1 MKYLIT
7 GATGNLGEKVTRW
20 LRTMTSENNIRVGI
34 HNLKK
39 ANKFD
44 DLAVE
49 KVKLD
54 YFDDLAVEK
63 VKLDYFDLDTLQKA
77 VSGVDLVVYIPSL
90 TYDLQKRITEF
101 ENVLQVV
108 KNAKAKLIFVSFF
121 ADQENNP
128 FVMSPFYAYVPR
140 RLASSNVEYSIVKNS
155 LYADPLVPYLEELIK
170 RKNII
175 YPVGTQPLSFITRND
190 SAHAIACLAM
200 QPVMRDQGQTY
211 LLSMDKNYNMVEL
224 SYIMSRITDHKIG
237 YAPVTTTEFAKIY
250 AQEGDGKE
258 LASMYAGGAK
268 GLLSAT
274 SDDFHRLTGR
284 EPEEVEHFL
293 RNGYQIARL

>member
-20 LRTMTSENNIRVGI
+20 LRTMTPENNIRVGI

-44 DLAVE
+44 DL
-49 KVKLD
+49 D
-54 YFDDLAVEK
+54 VEK
-63 VKLDYFDLDTLQKA
+63 VKLDYFDLDTLEKA
-77 VSGVDLVVYIPSL
+77 VSGVDLVIYIPSI
-90 TYDLQKRITEF
+90 TYDLQRRITEF
-101 ENVLQVV
+101 ENVLQAV
-108 KNAKAKLIFVSFF
+108 KKAKAKLIFVSFF
-121 ADQENNP
+121 ANQENNP

-175 YPVGTQPLSFITRND
+175 YPVGAQPLSFITRND

-200 QPVMRDQGQTY
+200 QSIMRDQGQSY

-237 YAPVTTTEFAKIY
+237 YAPVTITEFAKIY

-284 EPEEVEHFL
+284 EPEELEHFL

>member
-20 LRTMTSENNIRVGI
+20 LRTMTPENNIRVGI

-44 DLAVE
+44 DLDVE
-49 KVKLD
+49 KI
-54 YFDDLAVEK
+54 
-63 VKLDYFDLDTLQKA
+63 KLDYFDLDTLEKA
-77 VSGVDLVVYIPSL
+77 VSGVDLVIYIPSI
-90 TYDLQKRITEF
+90 TYDLQRRITEF
-101 ENVLQVV
+101 ENVLQAV
-108 KNAKAKLIFVSFF
+108 KKAKAKLIFVSFF

-140 RLASSNVEYSIVKNS
+140 RLASSKVEYSIVKNS

-175 YPVGTQPLSFITRND
+175 YPVGAQPLSFITRND

-200 QPVMRDQGQTY
+200 QSIMRDQGQSY

-237 YAPVTTTEFAKIY
+237 YAPVTITEFAKIY
-250 AQEGDGKE
+250 VQEGDGKE

-268 GLLSAT
+268 GLLSET

-284 EPEEVEHFL
+284 EPEEMEHFL

>member
-20 LRTMTSENNIRVGI
+20 LRTMTPENNIRVGI

-44 DLAVE
+44 DL
-49 KVKLD
+49 D
-54 YFDDLAVEK
+54 VEK
-63 VKLDYFDLDTLQKA
+63 VKLDYFDLDTLEKA
-77 VSGVDLVVYIPSL
+77 VSGVDLVIYIPSI
-90 TYDLQKRITEF
+90 TYDLQRRITEF
-101 ENVLQVV
+101 ENVLQAV
-108 KNAKAKLIFVSFF
+108 KKAKAKLIFVSFF
-121 ADQENNP
+121 A
-128 FVMSPFYAYVPR
+128 YVPR
-140 RLASSNVEYSIVKNS
+140 RLASSKVEYSIVKNS

-175 YPVGTQPLSFITRND
+175 YPVGAQPLSFITRND

-200 QPVMRDQGQTY
+200 QAIMRDQGQSY

-237 YAPVTTTEFAKIY
+237 YAPVTITEFAKIY

-284 EPEEVEHFL
+284 EPEEL
-293 RNGYQIARL
+293 K

>member
-20 LRTMTSENNIRVGI
+20 LRTMTPENNIRVGI

-44 DLAVE
+44 DLDVE
-49 KVKLD
+49 KI
-54 YFDDLAVEK
+54 
-63 VKLDYFDLDTLQKA
+63 KLDYFDLDTLEKA
-77 VSGVDLVVYIPSL
+77 VSGVDLVIYIPSI
-90 TYDLQKRITEF
+90 TYDLQRRITEF
-101 ENVLQVV
+101 ENVLQAV
-108 KNAKAKLIFVSFF
+108 KKAKAKLIFVSFF

-140 RLASSNVEYSIVKNS
+140 RLASSKVEYSIVKNS

-175 YPVGTQPLSFITRND
+175 YPVGAQPLSFITRND

-200 QPVMRDQGQTY
+200 QSIMRDQGQSY

-237 YAPVTTTEFAKIY
+237 YAPVTITEFAKIY

-268 GLLSAT
+268 GLLSET

-284 EPEEVEHFL
+284 EPEEM
-293 RNGYQIARL
+293 

>member
-20 LRTMTSENNIRVGI
+20 LRTMTPENNIRVGI

-44 DLAVE
+44 DLDVE
-49 KVKLD
+49 KI
-54 YFDDLAVEK
+54 
-63 VKLDYFDLDTLQKA
+63 KLDYFDLDTLEKA
-77 VSGVDLVVYIPSL
+77 VSGVDLVIYIPSI
-90 TYDLQKRITEF
+90 TYDLQRRITEF
-101 ENVLQVV
+101 ENVLQAV
-108 KNAKAKLIFVSFF
+108 KKAKAKLIFVSFF
-121 ADQENNP
+121 ADQENIP

-140 RLASSNVEYSIVKNS
+140 RLASSKVEYSIVKNS

-175 YPVGTQPLSFITRND
+175 YPVGAQPLSFITRND

-200 QPVMRDQGQTY
+200 QSIMRDQGQSY

-237 YAPVTTTEFAKIY
+237 YAPVTITEFAKIY

-268 GLLSAT
+268 GLLSET

-284 EPEEVEHFL
+284 EPEEMEHFL

>member
-20 LRTMTSENNIRVGI
+20 LRTMTPENNIRVGI

-44 DLAVE
+44 DLDVE
-49 KVKLD
+49 KI
-54 YFDDLAVEK
+54 
-63 VKLDYFDLDTLQKA
+63 KLDYFDLDTLEKA
-77 VSGVDLVVYIPSL
+77 VSGVDLVIYIPSI
-90 TYDLQKRITEF
+90 TYDLQRRITEF
-101 ENVLQVV
+101 ENVLQAV
-108 KNAKAKLIFVSFF
+108 KKAKAKLIFVSFF

-140 RLASSNVEYSIVKNS
+140 RLASSKVEYSIVKNS

-175 YPVGTQPLSFITRND
+175 YPVGAQPLSFITRND

-200 QPVMRDQGQTY
+200 QAIMRDQGQSY

-237 YAPVTTTEFAKIY
+237 YAPVTITEFAKIY

-268 GLLSAT
+268 GLLSET

-284 EPEEVEHFL
+284 EPEEMEHFL

>member
-20 LRTMTSENNIRVGI
+20 LRTMTFENNIRVGI

-54 YFDDLAVEK
+54 YFD
-63 VKLDYFDLDTLQKA
+63 LDTLQKA
-77 VSGVDLVVYIPSL
+77 VSGVDLVIYIPSL

-237 YAPVTTTEFAKIY
+237 YAPPVTTTEFAKIY

-284 EPEEVEHFL
+284 EPEEMEHFL

>member
-20 LRTMTSENNIRVGI
+20 LRTMTPENNIRVGI

-44 DLAVE
+44 DLDVE
-49 KVKLD
+49 KI
-54 YFDDLAVEK
+54 
-63 VKLDYFDLDTLQKA
+63 KLDYFDLDTLEKA
-77 VSGVDLVVYIPSL
+77 VSGVDLVIYIPSI
-90 TYDLQKRITEF
+90 TYDLQRRITEF
-101 ENVLQVV
+101 ENVLQAV
-108 KNAKAKLIFVSFF
+108 KKAKAKLIFVSFF

-140 RLASSNVEYSIVKNS
+140 RLASSKVEYSIVKNS
-155 LYADPLVPYLEELIK
+155 LYADLLVPYLEELIK

-175 YPVGTQPLSFITRND
+175 YPVGAQPLSFITRND

-200 QPVMRDQGQTY
+200 QSIMRDQGQSY

-237 YAPVTTTEFAKIY
+237 YAPVTITEFAKIY

-268 GLLSAT
+268 GLLSET

-284 EPEEVEHFL
+284 EPEEMEHFL

>member
-20 LRTMTSENNIRVGI
+20 LRTMTPENNIRVGI

-44 DLAVE
+44 DL
-49 KVKLD
+49 D
-54 YFDDLAVEK
+54 VEK
-63 VKLDYFDLDTLQKA
+63 VKLDYFDLDTLEKA
-77 VSGVDLVVYIPSL
+77 VSGVDLVIYIPSI
-90 TYDLQKRITEF
+90 TYDLQRRITEF
-101 ENVLQVV
+101 ENVLQAV
-108 KNAKAKLIFVSFF
+108 KKAKAKLIFVSFF

-140 RLASSNVEYSIVKNS
+140 RLASSKVEYSIVKNS

-175 YPVGTQPLSFITRND
+175 YPVGAQPLSFITRND

-200 QPVMRDQGQTY
+200 QSIMRDQGQSY
-211 LLSMDKNYNMVEL
+211 LLSMDENYNMVEL

-237 YAPVTTTEFAKIY
+237 YAPVTITEFAKIY

-258 LASMYAGGAK
+258 LASMYAGDAK

-284 EPEEVEHFL
+284 EPEEMEHFL

>member
-20 LRTMTSENNIRVGI
+20 LRNMTPENNIRVGI

-39 ANKFD
+39 ASKFD
-44 DLAVE
+44 DL
-49 KVKLD
+49 D
-54 YFDDLAVEK
+54 VEK

-77 VSGVDLVVYIPSL
+77 VSGIDLVIYIPSI
-90 TYDLQKRITEF
+90 TYNLQKRITEF
-101 ENVLQVV
+101 ENVLQAV
-108 KNAKAKLIFVSFF
+108 KDAKAKLIFVSFF
-121 ADQENNP
+121 ADQEKNP
-128 FVMSPFYAYVPR
+128 FIMSPFYAYVPR
-140 RLASSNVEYSIVKNS
+140 RLAGSNVEYSIVKNS
-155 LYADPLVPYLEELIK
+155 LYADPLVPYLDELIQ

-175 YPVGTQPLSFITRND
+175 YPVGAKPLSFITRND

-224 SYIMSRITDHKIG
+224 SYIMSRITDHQIG
-237 YAPVTTTEFAKIY
+237 YAPVTTDEFAKIY
-250 AQEGDGKE
+250 ADEGDGVE

-284 EPEEVEHFL
+284 EPEEMEHFL

>member
-7 GATGNLGEKVTRW
+7 GATGNLGENVTRW
-20 LRTMTSENNIRVGI
+20 LRTMTPENNIRVGI

-44 DLAVE
+44 DLDVE
-49 KVKLD
+49 KI
-54 YFDDLAVEK
+54 
-63 VKLDYFDLDTLQKA
+63 KLDYFDLDTLEKA
-77 VSGVDLVVYIPSL
+77 VSGVDLVIYIPSI
-90 TYDLQKRITEF
+90 TYDLQRRITEF
-101 ENVLQVV
+101 ENVLQAV
-108 KNAKAKLIFVSFF
+108 KKAKAKLIFVSFF

-140 RLASSNVEYSIVKNS
+140 RLASSKVEYSIVKNS

-170 RKNII
+170 CKNII
-175 YPVGTQPLSFITRND
+175 YPVGAQPLSFITRND

-200 QPVMRDQGQTY
+200 QSIMRDQGQSY

-237 YAPVTTTEFAKIY
+237 YAPVTITEFAKIY

-268 GLLSAT
+268 GLLSET

-284 EPEEVEHFL
+284 EPEEMEHFL

>member
-20 LRTMTSENNIRVGI
+20 LRTMTLENNIRVGI

-39 ANKFD
+39 ASKFD
-44 DLAVE
+44 DL
-49 KVKLD
+49 D
-54 YFDDLAVEK
+54 VEK
-63 VKLDYFDLDTLQKA
+63 VKLDYFDLSTIEKA
-77 VSGVDLVVYIPSL
+77 VSSIDLVIYIPSI
-90 TYDLQKRITEF
+90 TYNLQKRITEF

-108 KNAKAKLIFVSFF
+108 KKAKAKLIFVSFF
-121 ADQENNP
+121 ADQENSP

-140 RLASSNVEYSIVKNS
+140 RLASSNIEYSIVKNS

-190 SAHAIACLAM
+190 SAHAIACLSM
-200 QPVMRDQGQTY
+200 QPIMRDHGQTY

-237 YAPVTTTEFAKIY
+237 YAPVTTDEFAKIY

-268 GLLSAT
+268 GLLSGL
-274 SDDFHRLTGR
+274 SNDFHRLTGR
-284 EPEEVEHFL
+284 EPEEMEHFL

>member
-1 MKYLIT
+1 MVI
-7 GATGNLGEKVTRW
+7 
-20 LRTMTSENNIRVGI
+20 
-34 HNLKK
+34 
-39 ANKFD
+39 
-44 DLAVE
+44 
-49 KVKLD
+49 
-54 YFDDLAVEK
+54 
-63 VKLDYFDLDTLQKA
+63 
-77 VSGVDLVVYIPSL
+77 YIPSI
-90 TYDLQKRITEF
+90 TYDLQRRITEF
-101 ENVLQVV
+101 ENVLQAV
-108 KNAKAKLIFVSFF
+108 KKAKAKLIFVSFF

-140 RLASSNVEYSIVKNS
+140 RLASSKVEYSIVKNS

-175 YPVGTQPLSFITRND
+175 YPVGAQPLSFITRND

-200 QPVMRDQGQTY
+200 QSIMRDQGQSY

-237 YAPVTTTEFAKIY
+237 YAPVTITEFAKIY

-268 GLLSAT
+268 GLLSET

-284 EPEEVEHFL
+284 EPEEMEHFL

>member
-20 LRTMTSENNIRVGI
+20 LRTMTPENNIRVGI

-44 DLAVE
+44 DLDVE
-49 KVKLD
+49 KI
-54 YFDDLAVEK
+54 
-63 VKLDYFDLDTLQKA
+63 KLDYFDLDTLEKT
-77 VSGVDLVVYIPSL
+77 VSGVDLVIYIPSI
-90 TYDLQKRITEF
+90 TYDLQRRITEF
-101 ENVLQVV
+101 ENVLQAV
-108 KNAKAKLIFVSFF
+108 KKAKAKLIFVSFF

-140 RLASSNVEYSIVKNS
+140 RLASSKVEYSIVKNS

-175 YPVGTQPLSFITRND
+175 YPVGAQPLSFITRND

-200 QPVMRDQGQTY
+200 QSIMRDQGQSY

-237 YAPVTTTEFAKIY
+237 YAPVTITEFAKIY

-268 GLLSAT
+268 GLLSET

-284 EPEEVEHFL
+284 EPEEMEHFL

>member
-20 LRTMTSENNIRVGI
+20 LRTMTPENNIRVGI

-44 DLAVE
+44 DLDVE
-49 KVKLD
+49 KI
-54 YFDDLAVEK
+54 
-63 VKLDYFDLDTLQKA
+63 KLDYFDLDTLEKA
-77 VSGVDLVVYIPSL
+77 VSGVDLVIYIPSI
-90 TYDLQKRITEF
+90 TYDLQRRITEF
-101 ENVLQVV
+101 ENVLQAV
-108 KNAKAKLIFVSFF
+108 KKAKAKLIFVSFF
-121 ADQENNP
+121 ADKENNP

-140 RLASSNVEYSIVKNS
+140 RLASSKVEYSIVKNS

-175 YPVGTQPLSFITRND
+175 YPVGAQPLSFITRND

-200 QPVMRDQGQTY
+200 QSIMRDQGQSY

-237 YAPVTTTEFAKIY
+237 YAPVTITEFAKIY

-268 GLLSAT
+268 GLLSET

-284 EPEEVEHFL
+284 EPEEMEHFL

>member
-20 LRTMTSENNIRVGI
+20 LRTMTAEENIRVGI
-34 HNLKK
+34 HSSKK
-39 ANKFD
+39 ANKFN

-54 YFDDLAVEK
+54 YFDSNTLEK
-63 VKLDYFDLDTLQKA
+63 AIT
-77 VSGVDLVVYIPSL
+77 GIDLVVYIPSI
-90 TYDLQKRITEF
+90 TYSVQRRITEF
-101 ENVLQVV
+101 ENVLQAV
-108 KNAKAKLIFVSFF
+108 KKAKAKLIFVSFF
-121 ADQENNP
+121 ADQETNP

-140 RLASSNVEYSIVKNS
+140 RLASSNIEYSIVKNS

-170 RKNII
+170 RQNII
-175 YPVGTQPLSFITRND
+175 YPVGAQPLSYITRND

-200 QPVMRDQGQTY
+200 QPIMRDQGQTY

-237 YAPVTTTEFAKIY
+237 YAPVTESEFAKIY
-250 AQEGDGKE
+250 SKEGDGKE
-258 LASMYAGGAK
+258 LSSLYAAGGK
-268 GLLSAT
+268 GLLQAT
-274 SDDFHRLTGR
+274 STDFHRLTGR
-284 EPEEVEHFL
+284 EPEEMEHFL

>member
-20 LRTMTSENNIRVGI
+20 LRTMTPENNIRVGI

-44 DLAVE
+44 DLDVE
-49 KVKLD
+49 KI
-54 YFDDLAVEK
+54 
-63 VKLDYFDLDTLQKA
+63 KLDYFDLDTLEKA
-77 VSGVDLVVYIPSL
+77 VSGVDLVIYIPSI
-90 TYDLQKRITEF
+90 TYDLQRRITEF
-101 ENVLQVV
+101 ENVLQAV
-108 KNAKAKLIFVSFF
+108 KKAKAKLIFVSFF

-140 RLASSNVEYSIVKNS
+140 RLASSKVEYSIVKNS

-175 YPVGTQPLSFITRND
+175 YPVGAQPLSFITRND

-200 QPVMRDQGQTY
+200 QSIMRDQGQSY

-237 YAPVTTTEFAKIY
+237 YAPVTITEFAKIY
-250 AQEGDGKE
+250 SQEGDGKE

-268 GLLSAT
+268 GLLSET

-284 EPEEVEHFL
+284 EPEEMEHFL

>member
-20 LRTMTSENNIRVGI
+20 LRTMTLENNIRVGI

-44 DLAVE
+44 DL
-49 KVKLD
+49 D
-54 YFDDLAVEK
+54 VEK
-63 VKLDYFDLDTLQKA
+63 VKLDYFDLDTLEKA
-77 VSGVDLVVYIPSL
+77 VSGVDLVIYIPSI
-90 TYDLQKRITEF
+90 TYDLQRRITEF
-101 ENVLQVV
+101 ENVLQAV
-108 KNAKAKLIFVSFF
+108 KKAKAKLIFVSFF

-140 RLASSNVEYSIVKNS
+140 RLASSKVEYSIVKNS

-175 YPVGTQPLSFITRND
+175 YPVGAQPLSFITRND

-200 QPVMRDQGQTY
+200 QSIMRDQGQSY

-237 YAPVTTTEFAKIY
+237 YAPVTITEFAKIY

-268 GLLSAT
+268 GLLSET

-284 EPEEVEHFL
+284 EPEEMEHFL

>member
-20 LRTMTSENNIRVGI
+20 LRTMTPENNIRVGI

-44 DLAVE
+44 DL
-49 KVKLD
+49 D
-54 YFDDLAVEK
+54 VEK
-63 VKLDYFDLDTLQKA
+63 VKLDYFDLDTLEKA
-77 VSGVDLVVYIPSL
+77 VSGVDLVIYIPSI
-90 TYDLQKRITEF
+90 TYDLQRRITEF
-101 ENVLQVV
+101 ENVLQAV
-108 KNAKAKLIFVSFF
+108 KKAKAKLIFVSFF

-140 RLASSNVEYSIVKNS
+140 RLASSKVEYSIVKNS

-175 YPVGTQPLSFITRND
+175 YPVGAQPLSFITRND

-200 QPVMRDQGQTY
+200 QSIMRDQGQSY

-237 YAPVTTTEFAKIY
+237 YAPVTITEFAKIY

-258 LASMYAGGAK
+258 LASMYAGDAK

-284 EPEEVEHFL
+284 EPEEMEHFL

>member
-20 LRTMTSENNIRVGI
+20 LRTMTPENNIRVGI

-44 DLAVE
+44 DLDVE
-49 KVKLD
+49 KI
-54 YFDDLAVEK
+54 
-63 VKLDYFDLDTLQKA
+63 KLDYFDLDTLEKA
-77 VSGVDLVVYIPSL
+77 VSGVDLVIYIPSI
-90 TYDLQKRITEF
+90 TYDLQRRITEF
-101 ENVLQVV
+101 ENVLQAV
-108 KNAKAKLIFVSFF
+108 KKAKAKLIFVSFF

-140 RLASSNVEYSIVKNS
+140 RLASSKVEYSIVKNS

-175 YPVGTQPLSFITRND
+175 YPVGAQPLSFITRKD
-190 SAHAIACLAM
+190 SAHAIACIAM
-200 QPVMRDQGQTY
+200 QSIMRDQGQSY
-211 LLSMDKNYNMVEL
+211 LLCMDKNYNMVVL
-224 SYIMSRITDHKIG
+224 SFILSRITDHKIG
-237 YAPVTTTEFAKIY
+237 YAPVTITEFAKIY

-268 GLLSAT
+268 GLLSET

-284 EPEEVEHFL
+284 EPEEMEHFL
-293 RNGYQIARL
+293 RNGYQISRL

>member
-20 LRTMTSENNIRVGI
+20 LRTMTPENNIRVGI

-44 DLAVE
+44 DL
-49 KVKLD
+49 D
-54 YFDDLAVEK
+54 VEK
-63 VKLDYFDLDTLQKA
+63 VKLDYFDLDTLEKA
-77 VSGVDLVVYIPSL
+77 VSGVDLVIYIPSI
-90 TYDLQKRITEF
+90 TYDLQRRITEF
-101 ENVLQVV
+101 ENVLQAV
-108 KNAKAKLIFVSFF
+108 KKAKAKLIFVSFF
-121 ADQENNP
+121 ADQENNT

-140 RLASSNVEYSIVKNS
+140 RLASSKVEYSIVKNS

-175 YPVGTQPLSFITRND
+175 YPVGAQPLSFITRND

-200 QPVMRDQGQTY
+200 QAIMRDQGQSY

-224 SYIMSRITDHKIG
+224 SYIMSRIADHKIG
-237 YAPVTTTEFAKIY
+237 YAPVTITEFAKIY

-284 EPEEVEHFL
+284 EPEEMEHFL

>member
-20 LRTMTSENNIRVGI
+20 LRTMTPENNIRVGI

-39 ANKFD
+39 ANKFE
-44 DLAVE
+44 DLDVE
-49 KVKLD
+49 KI
-54 YFDDLAVEK
+54 
-63 VKLDYFDLDTLQKA
+63 KLDYFDLDTLEKA
-77 VSGVDLVVYIPSL
+77 VSGVDLVIYIPSI
-90 TYDLQKRITEF
+90 TYDLQRRITEF
-101 ENVLQVV
+101 ENVLQAV
-108 KNAKAKLIFVSFF
+108 KKAKAKLIFVSFF

-140 RLASSNVEYSIVKNS
+140 RLASSKVEYSIVKNS

-175 YPVGTQPLSFITRND
+175 YPVGAQPLSFITLND

-200 QPVMRDQGQTY
+200 QSIMRDQGQSY

-237 YAPVTTTEFAKIY
+237 YAPVTITEFAKIY

-284 EPEEVEHFL
+284 EPEEMEHFL

>member
-20 LRTMTSENNIRVGI
+20 LRTMTPENNIRVGI
-34 HNLKK
+34 NNLKK

-44 DLAVE
+44 DLDVE
-49 KVKLD
+49 KI
-54 YFDDLAVEK
+54 
-63 VKLDYFDLDTLQKA
+63 KLDYFDLDTLEKA
-77 VSGVDLVVYIPSL
+77 VSGVDLVIYIPSI
-90 TYDLQKRITEF
+90 TYDLQRRITEF
-101 ENVLQVV
+101 ENVLQAV
-108 KNAKAKLIFVSFF
+108 KKAKAKLIFVSFF

-140 RLASSNVEYSIVKNS
+140 RLASSKVEYSIVKNS

-175 YPVGTQPLSFITRND
+175 YPVGAQPLSFITRND

-200 QPVMRDQGQTY
+200 QSIMRDQGQSY

-237 YAPVTTTEFAKIY
+237 YAPVTITEFAEIY

-284 EPEEVEHFL
+284 EPEEMEHFL

>member
-7 GATGNLGEKVTRW
+7 GATGNLGENVTRW
-20 LRTMTSENNIRVGI
+20 LRTMTPENNIRVGI

-44 DLAVE
+44 DLDVE
-49 KVKLD
+49 KI
-54 YFDDLAVEK
+54 
-63 VKLDYFDLDTLQKA
+63 KLDYFDLDTLEKA
-77 VSGVDLVVYIPSL
+77 VSGVDLVIYIPSI
-90 TYDLQKRITEF
+90 TYDLQRRITEF
-101 ENVLQVV
+101 ENVLQAV
-108 KNAKAKLIFVSFF
+108 KKAKAKLIFVSFF

-140 RLASSNVEYSIVKNS
+140 RLASSKVEYSIVKNS

-175 YPVGTQPLSFITRND
+175 YPVGAQPLSFITRND

-200 QPVMRDQGQTY
+200 QSIMRDQGQSY

-237 YAPVTTTEFAKIY
+237 YAPVTITEFAKIY

-268 GLLSAT
+268 GLLSET

-284 EPEEVEHFL
+284 EPEEMEHFL

>member
-20 LRTMTSENNIRVGI
+20 LRTMTPETNIRVGI

-39 ANKFD
+39 TNKFS

-49 KVKLD
+49 KVKLN
-54 YFDDLAVEK
+54 YFDINTLTEAV
-63 VKLDYFDLDTLQKA
+63 A
-77 VSGVDLVVYIPSL
+77 GVDLVIYIPSI
-90 TYDLQKRITEF
+90 TYNLQKRITEF

-108 KNAKAKLIFVSFF
+108 KEAKSKLIFVSFF

-140 RLASSNVEYSIVKNS
+140 RLASSGIEYSIIKNS

-175 YPVGTQPLSFITRND
+175 YPVGAEPLSFITRND

-237 YAPVTTTEFAKIY
+237 YAPVTTGEFANIY
-250 AQEGDGKE
+250 DAEGDGKE

-284 EPEEVEHFL
+284 EPEEMEHFL

>member
-20 LRTMTSENNIRVGI
+20 LRNMTPENNIRVGI

-39 ANKFD
+39 ASKFA
-44 DLAVE
+44 DL
-49 KVKLD
+49 D
-54 YFDDLAVEK
+54 VEK

-77 VSGVDLVVYIPSL
+77 VSGIDLVIYIPSI
-90 TYDLQKRITEF
+90 TYNLQRRITEF
-101 ENVLQVV
+101 ENVLQAV
-108 KNAKAKLIFVSFF
+108 KDAKAKLIFVSFF
-121 ADQENNP
+121 ADQEKNP
-128 FVMSPFYAYVPR
+128 FIMSPFYAYVPR
-140 RLASSNVEYSIVKNS
+140 RLAGSNVEYSIVKNS
-155 LYADPLVPYLEELIK
+155 LYADPLVPYLDELIQ

-175 YPVGTQPLSFITRND
+175 YPVGAKPLSFITRND

-224 SYIMSRITDHKIG
+224 SYIMSRITDHQIG
-237 YAPVTTTEFAKIY
+237 YAPVTTDEFAKIY
-250 AQEGDGKE
+250 ADEGDGVE

-268 GLLSAT
+268 GLLSTT

-284 EPEEVEHFL
+284 EPEEMEHFL

>member
-20 LRTMTSENNIRVGI
+20 LRTMTPENNIRVGI

-44 DLAVE
+44 DLDVE
-49 KVKLD
+49 KI
-54 YFDDLAVEK
+54 
-63 VKLDYFDLDTLQKA
+63 KLDYFDLDTLEKA
-77 VSGVDLVVYIPSL
+77 VSGVDLVIYIPSI
-90 TYDLQKRITEF
+90 TYDLQRRITEF
-101 ENVLQVV
+101 ENVLQAV
-108 KNAKAKLIFVSFF
+108 KKAKAKLIFVSFF

-140 RLASSNVEYSIVKNS
+140 RLASSKVEYSIVKNS

-175 YPVGTQPLSFITRND
+175 YPVGAQPLSFITRND

-200 QPVMRDQGQTY
+200 QSIMRDQGQSY

-237 YAPVTTTEFAKIY
+237 YAPVTITEFAKIY

-268 GLLSAT
+268 GLLSET

-284 EPEEVEHFL
+284 EPEEMEHFL
-293 RNGYQIARL
+293 RNGY

>member
-20 LRTMTSENNIRVGI
+20 LRTMTPENNIRVGI

-44 DLAVE
+44 DLDVE
-49 KVKLD
+49 KI
-54 YFDDLAVEK
+54 
-63 VKLDYFDLDTLQKA
+63 KLDYFDLDTLEKA
-77 VSGVDLVVYIPSL
+77 VSSVDLVIYIPSI
-90 TYDLQKRITEF
+90 TYDLQRRITEF
-101 ENVLQVV
+101 ENVLQAV
-108 KNAKAKLIFVSFF
+108 KKAKAKLIFVSFF

-140 RLASSNVEYSIVKNS
+140 RLASSKVEYSIVKNS

-175 YPVGTQPLSFITRND
+175 YPVGAQPLSFITRND

-200 QPVMRDQGQTY
+200 QSIMRDQGQSY

-237 YAPVTTTEFAKIY
+237 YAPVTITEFAKIY

-268 GLLSAT
+268 GLLSET

-284 EPEEVEHFL
+284 EPEEMEHFL